1 MNSFQRLPG
10 RDPGANKT
18 SHSYEFG
25 PFVLDTVQHLLLKDG
40 QPIALTP
47 KTYDTLLFLVQNSGR
62 MISKEELMGAL
73 WPDSF
78 VEESNLTQQISMVR
92 KALGDTAG
100 EQRYIV
106 TVPARGYRFAGPV
119 APLLKDR
126 PALELVALMPAA
138 DVEPG
143 EGDVGTPVNRA
154 EVSQTSPSSSDVKKQ
169 PHRRWQG
176 LPMPV
181 WIALAAILLLA
192 GLSLYRRYSGP
203 ARIHGEQPRRLAI
216 LPFRNLKQDAASDF
230 LGFSLADAVITK
242 LGYVSALTVRP
253 SSAVEKYRNQIIDIP
268 KVGTDLNV
276 DTLLTGNFIRDGDDL
291 RITSQL
297 IDVNKQN
304 ILWKG
309 SFDLKYDKLLTVQD
323 NVAQQIVK
331 ELALSL
337 PPVEV
342 ERLRTNAPTDPLA
355 YEYYLHGVDL
365 YSRNDFPTAIK
376 MLEKSAEIDRN
387 HALTWAQLGRAYQ
400 ASASFQFGGREQY
413 RKAEAAYGKALAL
426 YPQQIESHIFMANL
440 FTDTGR
446 VEQSVPLLREAFAT
460 NPNHPELH
468 WELGYAY
475 RFGGM
480 IEQSVAEC
488 ERARQLDP
496 GVKLNS
502 SALNGYLYLG
512 QYDKFLKS
520 LPDTNDMAFVWFY
533 RGFGEYYKKNWAQA
547 RQHFDRAFEL
557 DPSLFQAQVGKALSY
572 GIAGEQPRG
581 LAILQET
588 ERKIEAR
595 GVLEAEAIYKMAQAY
610 AVLGDK
616 PSALRM
622 LRRSVDNGFFPYP
635 YLVSDPLLESIR
647 DEQDY
652 RTSTELA
659 RVRHESFKKKFF

>member
-1 MNSFQRLPG
+1 MSSLRRVPG

-18 SHSYEFG
+18 SNSYEFG
-25 PFVLDTVQHLLLKDG
+25 PFILDPVQHLLTKEG
-40 QPIALTP
+40 EPVSLTP
-47 KTYDTLLFLVQNSGR
+47 KTYDTLLFLVQNSAR
-62 MISKEELMGAL
+62 MISKEELMSAL

-92 KALGDTAG
+92 KALGETAG
-100 EQRYIV
+100 EPRYVV
-106 TVPARGYRFAGPV
+106 TVPARGYRFAVPV
-119 APLLKDR
+119 KFAAPQPKDR
-126 PALELVALMPAA
+126 PALELVTSIPPQTKTKEE
-138 DVEPG
+138 VEP
-143 EGDVGTPVNRA
+143 
-154 EVSQTSPSSSDVKKQ
+154 EVSEAP
-169 PHRRWQG
+169 QG
-176 LPMPV
+176 LV
-181 WIALAAILLLA
+181 SDALPAEQRQPQWRRVPLPILLILVA
-192 GLSLYRRYSGP
+192 LIGVGGYGLYRKFAG
-203 ARIHGEQPRRLAI
+203 ALIGTGDQPRSLAI

-253 SSAVEKYRNQIIDIP
+253 SSAVEKYRNQVIDIP
-268 KVGTDLNV
+268 KVGNDLNV
-276 DTLLTGNFIRDGDDL
+276 DTLLTGNFIREGDDL

-297 IDVNKQN
+297 IDVKKQAL
-304 ILWKG
+304 LWKG
-309 SFDLKYDKLLTVQD
+309 SFDLKYEKLLSVQD

-337 PPVEV
+337 SPLEA
-342 ERLRTNAPTDPLA
+342 ERLQANRASDPIA

-376 MLEKSAEIDRN
+376 MLEKSAELDPN
-387 HALTWAQLGRAYQ
+387 HALTWAHLGKAYQ
-400 ASASFQFGGREQY
+400 ASASFQFGGGEQY
-413 RKAEAAYGKALAL
+413 RKAEAAYAKALAL
-426 YPQQIESHIFMANL
+426 HPQQIESHIFMANL

-446 VEQSVPLLREAFAT
+446 VEQSVPLLREAFAA

-480 IEQSVAEC
+480 LEQSVSEC

-502 SALNGYLYLG
+502 SAPNGYIYLG
-512 QYDKFLKS
+512 RYDKFLNG
-520 LPDTNDMAFVWFY
+520 LPNTNDVAFVSFY
-533 RGFGEYYKKNWAQA
+533 RGFGEYYKKNWDAA

-557 DPSLFQAQVGKALSY
+557 DPSLLQAQVGKALSH
-572 GIAGEQPRG
+572 GIAGEQTQG
-581 LAILQET
+581 LAILRET
-588 ERKIEAR
+588 ERKVDTR

-635 YLVSDPLLESIR
+635 YLVQDPLLESVR
-647 DEQDY
+647 AEPDY
-652 RTSTELA
+652 QTFVELA
-659 RVRHESFKKKFF
+659 RTRHDAFKKKFF